1 MIMSEE
7 CELREYTEEE
17 YQADLR
23 KELTEGCLLKAI
35 HKRCDEINYLSSDLG
50 YTTHRTIQEQMVE
63 IQDLIKAYMDM
74 QKGTEVIEF
83 ISDKL
88 IYPLLDE
95 CDRGLWEHISHIELA
110 EEWVKIL
117 NDNPYPKVEN
127 HTEARKRDLREW
139 ITNRVEQLKKG
150 IE

>member
-1 MIMSEE
+1 MSEE
-7 CELREYTEEE
+7 KSLEDELFDIYEKDNTIIGS
-17 YQADLR
+17 L
-23 KELTEGCLLKAI
+23 KEIYEKG
-35 HKRCDEINYLSSDLG
+35 
-50 YTTHRTIQEQMVE
+50 RT
-63 IQDLIKAYMDM
+63 D
-74 QKGTEVIEF
+74 VIEF

-127 HTEARKRDLREW
+127 YTEARKRDLKEW
-139 ITNRVEQLKKG
+139 ITNYVEQLKKG
-150 IE
+150 AENDT